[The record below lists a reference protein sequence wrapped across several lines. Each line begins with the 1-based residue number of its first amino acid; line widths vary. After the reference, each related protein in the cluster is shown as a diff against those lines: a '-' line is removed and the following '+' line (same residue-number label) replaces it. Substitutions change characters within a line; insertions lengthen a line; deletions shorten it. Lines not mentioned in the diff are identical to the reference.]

1 MFVIM
6 TFCIMCLKMTA
17 QAQTQ
22 KARALAGYKAALETN
37 YFLDI
42 YGGNQKYR
50 ADSFCL
56 MDLDGDSVPELFI
69 KACFQS
75 GIKGYAVYTYK
86 NGSVQRLGSI
96 GGGESVTQVYFYKKA
111 RLLREDWTRWGLT
124 IRNFQ
129 KRNGSKLE
137 VFLGSTKSE
146 DGSTEYHA
154 DGKQITKQKYDTLV
168 KNAAGSEKAVN
179 VEQLLKKNNEGNRK
193 KYLSIKEKKPSIKLN
208 KSSVTLALDGT
219 VSVRLKAVL
228 SGVKGKVTWS
238 SSNRKAAVVNA
249 YGKVTGKKAGSAV
262 ITARVGK
269 YTTKCRITVKNKKTE
284 ILNEKAMAE
293 YKKLLEEGTFDSTQG
308 TGPAQGF
315 YVLDLDGNGVNEI
328 MICRGKVSYLY
339 AYQKKKAVHLLVRGG
354 WGGNTWKYYKKN
366 HVLLFEQGGSGI
378 YEKTYYAIKNGKA
391 VEETQSSFDYSRN
404 VHFYE
409 RNGKSTTKAW
419 IEAYERKLSKE
430 TPVELMTD
438 MGGPEKGF
446 RKNTAA
452 NRKRFFG

>member
-293 YKKLLEEGTFDSTQG
+293 
-308 TGPAQGF
+308 
-315 YVLDLDGNGVNEI
+315 
-328 MICRGKVSYLY
+328 
-339 AYQKKKAVHLLVRGG
+339 
-354 WGGNTWKYYKKN
+354 
-366 HVLLFEQGGSGI
+366 
-378 YEKTYYAIKNGKA
+378 
-391 VEETQSSFDYSRN
+391 
-404 VHFYE
+404 
-409 RNGKSTTKAW
+409 
-419 IEAYERKLSKE
+419 
-430 TPVELMTD
+430 
-438 MGGPEKGF
+438 
-446 RKNTAA
+446 
-452 NRKRFFG
+452 